1 MKVTIDEARVG
12 KQPIL
17 KIDGIELANI
27 VNGYTLHHDAGQPAT
42 LELRIAFGADLSEI
56 EALLEN
62 PNVKII
68 MPEEEPMWK
77 ALDRIVSA
85 IICRLFKPKYHVER
99 VERYQLPGRL
109 RIVKWCAAPADAPED
124 ELRRIFAIVDEPQC
138 DDMVVWFYS
147 SLEDIAASPLTL
159 HSLSAAARTHGRP
172 LDALPSGVERR

>member
-12 KQPIL
+12 KWPSL
-17 KIDGIELANI
+17 KIDGIELASI

-42 LELRIAFGADLSEI
+42 LELRIAFGADFPRLRLCLRTPTSKS
-56 EALLEN
+56 LCRRRS
-62 PNVKII
+62 
-68 MPEEEPMWK
+68 PMWK

-85 IICRLFKPKYHVER
+85 IIRRLFKPKYHVER

-124 ELRRIFAIVDEPQC
+124 ELRRIFSIVDEPQC

-147 SLEDIAASPLTL
+147 SLEDI
-159 HSLSAAARTHGRP
+159 GRKP
-172 LDALPSGVERR
+172 FDVALLERSGKDTWPTIRRPT

>member
-56 EALLEN
+56 EALIEN

-68 MPEEEPMWK
+68 MPEEEPHVISIH
-77 ALDRIVSA
+77 ALREEGDSKNRDKSSIFKQIIQHSARI
-85 IICRLFKPKYHVER
+85 
-99 VERYQLPGRL
+99 
-109 RIVKWCAAPADAPED
+109 
-124 ELRRIFAIVDEPQC
+124 
-138 DDMVVWFYS
+138 
-147 SLEDIAASPLTL
+147 
-159 HSLSAAARTHGRP
+159 
-172 LDALPSGVERR
+172 

>member
-12 KQPIL
+12 KWPSL
-17 KIDGIELANI
+17 KIDGIELASI

-56 EALLEN
+56 EALIEN

-68 MPEEEPMWK
+68 MP
-77 ALDRIVSA
+77 
-85 IICRLFKPKYHVER
+85 ER

-124 ELRRIFAIVDEPQC
+124 ELRRIFSIVDEPQC

-147 SLEDIAASPLTL
+147 SLEDI
-159 HSLSAAARTHGRP
+159 GRKP
-172 LDALPSGVERR
+172 FDVALLERSGKDTWPTIRRPT

>member
-17 KIDGIELANI
+17 ELANI

-68 MPEEEPMWK
+68 MPEEEP
-77 ALDRIVSA
+77 
-85 IICRLFKPKYHVER
+85 HVE
-99 VERYQLPGRL
+99 
-109 RIVKWCAAPADAPED
+109 
-124 ELRRIFAIVDEPQC
+124 
-138 DDMVVWFYS
+138 S
-147 SLEDIAASPLTL
+147 T
-159 HSLSAAARTHGRP
+159 
-172 LDALPSGVERR
+172 

>member
-56 EALLEN
+56 EALIEN

-68 MPEEEPMWK
+68 MSEEEP
-77 ALDRIVSA
+77 
-85 IICRLFKPKYHVER
+85 HVES
-99 VERYQLPGRL
+99 V
-109 RIVKWCAAPADAPED
+109 
-124 ELRRIFAIVDEPQC
+124 
-138 DDMVVWFYS
+138 
-147 SLEDIAASPLTL
+147 
-159 HSLSAAARTHGRP
+159 
-172 LDALPSGVERR
+172 

>member
-56 EALLEN
+56 EALIEN
-62 PNVKII
+62 PTSKSLCRRRS
-68 MPEEEPMWK
+68 PMWK

-85 IICRLFKPKYHVER
+85 IIRRLFKPKYHVER

-124 ELRRIFAIVDEPQC
+124 ELRRIFSIVDEPQC

-147 SLEDIAASPLTL
+147 SLEDI
-159 HSLSAAARTHGRP
+159 GRKP
-172 LDALPSGVERR
+172 FDVALLERSGKDAWPTIRRPT

>member
-56 EALLEN
+56 EALMRTPTSKSLCRRRS
-62 PNVKII
+62 
-68 MPEEEPMWK
+68 PMWK

-85 IICRLFKPKYHVER
+85 IIRRLFKPKYHVER
-99 VERYQLPGRL
+99 VERYQLPGKL

-124 ELRRIFAIVDEPQC
+124 ELRRIFSIVDEPQC

-147 SLEDIAASPLTL
+147 SLEDI
-159 HSLSAAARTHGRP
+159 GRKP
-172 LDALPSGVERR
+172 FDVALLERSGKDAWPTIRRPT

>member
-17 KIDGIELANI
+17 IELANI

-68 MPEEEPMWK
+68 MPEEEP
-77 ALDRIVSA
+77 
-85 IICRLFKPKYHVER
+85 HVE
-99 VERYQLPGRL
+99 
-109 RIVKWCAAPADAPED
+109 
-124 ELRRIFAIVDEPQC
+124 
-138 DDMVVWFYS
+138 S
-147 SLEDIAASPLTL
+147 T
-159 HSLSAAARTHGRP
+159 
-172 LDALPSGVERR
+172 

>member
-56 EALLEN
+56 EALIEN

-68 MPEEEPMWK
+68 MPEEEPHVEK
-77 ALDRIVSA
+77 HLTASFR
-85 IICRLFKPKYHVER
+85 RLF
-99 VERYQLPGRL
+99 
-109 RIVKWCAAPADAPED
+109 AAF
-124 ELRRIFAIVDEPQC
+124 L
-138 DDMVVWFYS
+138 
-147 SLEDIAASPLTL
+147 
-159 HSLSAAARTHGRP
+159 SLSTMWSGSRDTSSPGGCASSSGAQHRQTHRRTSSG
-172 LDALPSGVERR
+172 ASSPS

>member
-12 KQPIL
+12 KQPVL

-68 MPEEEPMWK
+68 MPEEEPNVESTC
-77 ALDRIVSA
+77 DRIVSA
-85 IICRLFKPKYHVER
+85 IIRRLFKPKYHVER

-124 ELRRIFAIVDEPQC
+124 ELRRIFSIVDEPQC

-147 SLEDIAASPLTL
+147 SLEDI
-159 HSLSAAARTHGRP
+159 GRKP
-172 LDALPSGVERR
+172 FDVALLERSGKDAWPTIRRPT

>member
-68 MPEEEPMWK
+68 MPEEEPHVESTC
-77 ALDRIVSA
+77 RIVSA
-85 IICRLFKPKYHVER
+85 IIRRLFKPKYHVER

-124 ELRRIFAIVDEPQC
+124 ELRRIFSIVDEPQC

-147 SLEDIAASPLTL
+147 SLEDIGCKPFDVALLERSGKDAWPTI
-159 HSLSAAARTHGRP
+159 RRP
-172 LDALPSGVERR
+172 T

>member
-27 VNGYTLHHDAGQPAT
+27 VNGYTLHHDAGRPAT

-68 MPEEEPMWK
+68 MPEE
-77 ALDRIVSA
+77 AQD
-85 IICRLFKPKYHVER
+85 
-99 VERYQLPGRL
+99 
-109 RIVKWCAAPADAPED
+109 
-124 ELRRIFAIVDEPQC
+124 
-138 DDMVVWFYS
+138 
-147 SLEDIAASPLTL
+147 
-159 HSLSAAARTHGRP
+159 
-172 LDALPSGVERR
+172 ERRTRQRFGD